1 MEPKT
6 LLQFLED
13 YAFADDFGW
22 EIVMTRNGIC
32 FMIRKAVKILFL
44 MNRPSKFVPTC
55 MELFIG
61 GRAWHG
67 TKNTFAI
74 P

>member
-22 EIVMTRNGIC
+22 EIVMTRNRIFG
-32 FMIRKAVKILFL
+32 MTAKAVKKYYF
-44 MNRPSKFVPTC
+44 S
-55 MELFIG
+55 
-61 GRAWHG
+61 
-67 TKNTFAI
+67 
-74 P
+74 

>member
-13 YAFADDFGW
+13 ETFADDFGW

-32 FMIRKAVKILFL
+32 FMMEKAVKILFL
-44 MNRPSKFVPTC
+44 MNHPSKIVPT
-55 MELFIG
+55 
-61 GRAWHG
+61 
-67 TKNTFAI
+67 
-74 P
+74 